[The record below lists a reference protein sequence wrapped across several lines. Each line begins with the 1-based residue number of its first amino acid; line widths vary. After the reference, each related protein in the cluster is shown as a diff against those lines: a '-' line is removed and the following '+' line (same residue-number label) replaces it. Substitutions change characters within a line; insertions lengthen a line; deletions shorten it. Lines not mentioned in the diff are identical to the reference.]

1 MNHVRMNE
9 FYDSARRPHPLLE
22 ESLALLKYRE
32 LIFQF
37 VTSSIKTR
45 YKRSILGV
53 IWTLLNPLLS
63 MVVLTLVFAN
73 LFRLN
78 VQNYPVY
85 VLSGLILWAFFAST
99 TNLSMQGMVMNGDL
113 LKRIYVPKS
122 LFAISAAGNGL
133 VNLVISLI
141 PLFGI
146 AIAIGLL
153 IKPTVLVM
161 PAAIILVAIFAIGIS
176 LLIST
181 AAVYFAD
188 MLPVY
193 EVILMLWMYAT
204 PIIYPID
211 IIPERFLW
219 LFKLNPMYHF
229 VAIFRDPLY
238 SGVIPSWQSWA
249 YAGISALV
257 VFCLGA
263 FIFTSKTNEYAYRA

>member
-1 MNHVRMNE
+1 LNITPDE
-9 FYDSARRPHPLLE
+9 IYDSARRPHPLVE
-22 ESLALLKYRE
+22 EFLALLKYRE
-32 LIFQF
+32 LIIQF

-45 YKRSILGV
+45 YKRSALGV
-53 IWTLLNPLLS
+53 IWTLLNPLLT

-73 LFRLN
+73 LFRFN
-78 VQNYPVY
+78 VQDYPVY

-99 TNLSMQGMVMNGDL
+99 TSLSMQGIVMNGDL
-113 LKRIYVPKS
+113 LRRIYVPKS

-133 VNLVISLI
+133 VNLLISLI

-146 AIAIGLL
+146 AIVIGTL
-153 IKPTVLVM
+153 IEPTVLIM
-161 PAAIILVAIFAIGIS
+161 PLAIILVALFAIGIS
-176 LLIST
+176 LLLST

-229 VAIFRDPLY
+229 VTIFRDPLY
-238 SGVIPSWQSWA
+238 LGVIPGWQSWV
-249 YAGISALV
+249 YAGVSALV
-257 VFCLGA
+257 AFCLGA
-263 FIFTSKTNEYAYRA
+263 LVFTSKTNEYAYRT